1 MNDGGETV
9 NIKAL
14 KSVLLAS
21 NESELRKILETNRL
35 ESAPSDALKDESFNL
50 GKFNMK
56 LRHDLRNDNQT
67 QFQAQKNKSKAC
79 ILQ

>member
-1 MNDGGETV
+1 VNDGGETV

-35 ESAPSDALKDESFNL
+35 ESAPSDALTNESFNL

-56 LRHDLRNDNQT
+56 LRHDLRNDNQI